1 MRACL
6 RVCAVLLC
14 VLLLVVSLPIGA
26 RAEAATLPSTA
37 NADAVS
43 LWHIESGRSVGGQ
56 NAAVR
61 RPAGASVKLLSGLV
75 ACERL
80 GLMLEERVEIRAEMI
95 AGSGGRTFKLQ
106 AGDTYTWRDLL
117 ILALCG
123 SYNDAYDVIAY
134 RIGNGETVGA
144 ASFVELLNAR
154 ARELGATST
163 VVGDASGLADN
174 SYTTA
179 EDLTLIARAAA
190 ENALY
195 SYFVGLT
202 GETLSTGEEVWNR
215 NTLVRSASLGG
226 ATCGGMCVGETA
238 SAGVTLIVLAKKEH
252 DSYLLVLM
260 GVTDQAGNA
269 SESAANSLASTLI
282 RWGYTNYK
290 NTEILSPSVTV
301 CDLPVTVS
309 DMTDE
314 VAVRPCES
322 LWAYLPTGAT
332 LGEDVRIS
340 LRLNCEELE
349 APVTEGTPVGYA
361 AVIYD
366 GQVIGTVALE
376 TAGSA
381 ERSGFMSSLLS
392 IKRLTKSRR
401 AKAGLIFFLVCMT
414 VWIGGETYLKYRT
427 KAKWRQYY
435 SSRSKWR

>member
-1 MRACL
+1 MKVCL
-6 RVCAVLLC
+6 RVFAALLG
-14 VLLLVVSLPIGA
+14 VLLLTASLSLGA
-26 RAEAATLPSTA
+26 GAEAATLPSAA

-43 LWHIESGRSVGGQ
+43 LWHVESDRSVGGQ
-56 NAAVR
+56 NEAVR

-80 GLMLEERVEIRAEMI
+80 GLMLEERVEIRTEMI
-95 AGSGGRTFKLQ
+95 AGSGGRTFNLQ
-106 AGDTYTWRDLL
+106 AGDIYTWRDLL

-144 ASFVELLNAR
+144 SNYVELLNAR

-163 VVGDASGLADN
+163 VVGDASGVADN

-179 EDLTLIARAAA
+179 EDLILIARAAA
-190 ENALY
+190 ENELY
-195 SYFVGLT
+195 LSFVGLT
-202 GETLSTGEEVWNR
+202 GETLSTGAEVRNR
-215 NTLVRSASLGG
+215 NTLVKGSTLGG

-238 SAGVTLIVLAKKEH
+238 SAGVTLIVLAKKEN

-260 GVTDQAGNA
+260 GVTDQEGNA

-290 NTEILSPSVTV
+290 NTEVLSPSVTV
-301 CDLPVTVS
+301 CRLPVTVS
-309 DMTDE
+309 DLTDE
-314 VAVRPCES
+314 VAVRPGES
-322 LWAYLPTGAT
+322 LWAYLPSGAAV
-332 LGEDVRIS
+332 GEDVLIS

-376 TAGSA
+376 TAESA

-414 VWIGGETYLKYRT
+414 VWIGGGTYFKYRT
-427 KAKWRQYY
+427 RAKWKQYY
-435 SSRSKWR
+435 SSRSKWK